1 MWVRQGGSKKKD
13 EGPSEASVCNN
24 LADPC
29 EGNAPY
35 VDILSPCNQSAGDI
49 LLHSK
54 LRTLVVTTAESS
66 SVSVPGLQSISVKC
80 LQAAAMMSVLLF
92 DLFES

>member
-1 MWVRQGGSKKKD
+1 M
-13 EGPSEASVCNN
+13 GPSEASVCNN
-24 LADPC
+24 LVDPC

-54 LRTLVVTTAESS
+54 LKTLVVTIAQSS
-66 SVSVPGLQSISVKC
+66 SVSVPGLQCISIKC

>member
-1 MWVRQGGSKKKD
+1 MCDVSWAVIWCLKWPVWVRQEGSKKKD

-35 VDILSPCNQSAGDI
+35 VDILSHCNQSYFITQQTQNTSCDYSTELICKCTG
-49 LLHSK
+49 
-54 LRTLVVTTAESS
+54 VT
-66 SVSVPGLQSISVKC
+66 VHL
-80 LQAAAMMSVLLF
+80 
-92 DLFES
+92 D